1 MHAVSGSASTIGA
14 TRLANLA
21 QSLERECL
29 EGSGDQAI
37 MQADVFL
44 KLLGETADALRAL
57 LPDVSQP
64 QSLARAG

>member
-1 MHAVSGSASTIGA
+1 
-14 TRLANLA
+14 
-21 QSLERECL
+21 
-29 EGSGDQAI
+29 